1 MGKRAVIYV
10 RTSSEQQ
17 GEKSSPVEQEV
28 DCRQYADRQGLVVVN
43 VYRDTARYRVKNKWV
58 EPSGTRYDR
67 PGLLAMLRDAVDDQ
81 FDVIL
86 AWREDRLYRGMRA
99 MLLVLETV
107 QQYKLEVQLAMDT
120 FDPATAPLKAW
131 LAQVELDN
139 IKERMTMGVKAR
151 LKAGK
156 ANSGQDRYGYKR
168 VGEKIEVVPE
178 EAEWVQQIFAW
189 YIEGVPFKA
198 IRKRLIAAN
207 APQKNATRPRKVA
220 WSTGSIEGILHG
232 AKEYATGIKVQHRE
246 GDRFEMDIAPILD
259 AKTYEQ
265 FLEVRRKPT
274 KPAPPDMKQYS
285 LLPGLL
291 YCDCGYRWQPRGAT
305 SHMRRAN
312 GEWARRKIINGVYY
326 CPCDHEEL
334 ISPECP
340 RTISRKEA
348 DREVWRQVC
357 NAINHPDILLGQ
369 ARNLVADLRTELNA
383 GNTDRERIQ
392 KELENLFMNR
402 QWTIT
407 QARKGGISEEEME
420 RTLNEYSQLEVRLKN
435 ELSSMQKIIDERLLV
450 DWEVKVTHFLG
461 DLQEGIQSLSTD
473 STNEEDWLE
482 SFELKKQIIQL
493 LVERVT
499 IDIHRQLT
507 VTIYLNLLEL
517 LEESMKEDGNSGEP
531 GPWPL
536 SFHSAKS
543 NIRRKGASF
552 ASRHGHVR
560 VSAIWNC
567 Q

>member
-1 MGKRAVIYV
+1 MGRRAVIYV

-17 GEKSSPVEQEV
+17 GEKCSPVEQEA
-28 DCRQYADRQGLVVVN
+28 DCRQLADKQGLVVVN
-43 VYRDTARYRVKNKWV
+43 VYRDIERYRVKNKWV

-67 PGLLAMLRDAVDDQ
+67 PSLLAMLRDAADDQ

-107 QQYKLEVQLAMDT
+107 QQYKLEVQLARDT

-178 EAEWVQQIFAW
+178 EAEWVRQIFDW
-189 YIEGVPFKA
+189 YIEGIPYKT

-220 WSTGSIEGILHG
+220 WSIGSIGGILQG
-232 AKEYATGIKVQHRE
+232 AKEYTTGTKVQHRE
-246 GDRFEMDIAPILD
+246 GDRFEMGIAPILD
-259 AKTYEQ
+259 AKTYEH
-265 FLEVRRKPT
+265 FLEVRRKPI
-274 KPAPPDMKQYS
+274 KPASPEMKQYS
-285 LLPGLL
+285 LLRGLL
-291 YCDCGYRWQPRGAT
+291 YCECGYLWQPRGAT

-312 GEWARRKIINGVYY
+312 GEWARRKTINGVYF

-334 ISPECP
+334 LSPECP
-340 RTISRKEA
+340 RTISRREA

-357 NAINHPDILLGQ
+357 GAINHPDILLDQ
-369 ARNLVADLRTELNA
+369 ARILVADLRAELNA

-392 KELENLFMNR
+392 KELENLFLNR

-435 ELSSMQKIIDERLLV
+435 ELSSMQKIIDKRLLV
-450 DWEVKVTHFLG
+450 DWEAKVLRFLG
-461 DLQEGIQSLSTD
+461 DLQEGIQALSTE
-473 STNEEDWLE
+473 STSEEDWLE
-482 SFELKKQIIQL
+482 SFEPKKQIIQL

-507 VTIYLNLLEL
+507 VTIHLSLLEL
-517 LEESMKEDGNSGEP
+517 LEESIKDDDNSGEP
-531 GPWPL
+531 GSWPL
-536 SFHSAKS
+536 SFRSAKS
-543 NIRRKGASF
+543 NIRRIGASF
-552 ASRHGHVR
+552 ACRYGHVR
-560 VSAIWNC
+560 VSAI
-567 Q
+567 

>member
-10 RTSSEQQ
+10 RTSSEHQ
-17 GEKSSPVEQEV
+17 GEKCSPVEQEA
-28 DCRQYADRQGLVVVN
+28 DCRQLADKQGFVVVN
-43 VYRDTARYRVKNKWV
+43 VYRDIERYRVKNKWV

-67 PGLLAMLRDAVDDQ
+67 PGLLAMLRDAADDQ

-99 MLLVLETV
+99 MLLVLETI

-178 EAEWVQQIFAW
+178 EAEWVRQIFAW

-207 APQKNATRPRKVA
+207 APQKNATQPRKVA
-220 WSTGSIEGILHG
+220 WSTGSIGGILHG
-232 AKEYATGIKVQHRE
+232 AKDYATGIKVQHRE
-246 GDRFEMDIAPILD
+246 GDRFEMSIAPILD

-265 FLEVRRKPT
+265 FLEMRGKPI
-274 KPAPPDMKQYS
+274 KPAPSEMKQYS
-285 LLPGLL
+285 LLRGLL
-291 YCDCGYRWQPRGAT
+291 YCDCGYRWQPRGST
-305 SHMRRAN
+305 SHYRKN
-312 GEWARRKIINGVYY
+312 DGEWGWRKTINGVYF

-348 DREVWRQVC
+348 DREVWKQVC
-357 NAINHPDILLGQ
+357 SAINHPDILLDQ
-369 ARNLVADLRTELNA
+369 ARILVTDLREQLHA
-383 GNTDRERIQ
+383 GNADRERIQ
-392 KELENLFMNR
+392 KELENLFLNR

-407 QARKGGISEEEME
+407 QARKGSISEEEME
-420 RTLNEYSQLEVRLKN
+420 HTLNEYSQLEVRLKN
-435 ELSSMQKIIDERLLV
+435 ELSSIQKNIDEHLLV
-450 DWEVKVTHFLG
+450 NWESKVMQFLG
-461 DLQEGIQSLSTD
+461 DLQEGIQALSAEPASED
-473 STNEEDWLE
+473 DWLE
-482 SFELKKQIIQL
+482 SIELKQQIIQQ
-493 LVERVT
+493 LVEQVT
-499 IDIHRQLT
+499 IDIYRQLT
-507 VTIYLNLLEL
+507 VTIRLNLLEL
-517 LEESMKEDGNSGEP
+517 LEESIKNDDNSGEP
-531 GPWPL
+531 GSWPVG
-536 SFHSAKS
+536 SHSAKF
-543 NIRRKGASF
+543 NVRHKDISF
-552 ASRHGHVR
+552 AGQYGQVR
-560 VSAIWNC
+560 VSAIWNH